1 MSPAPYLTFPASPAF
16 LRRLVLLLLSSTLV
30 LFLAGSALAAID
42 TPRPIVA
49 DAFSS
54 SAWEPTELPDVAV
67 TLTNVSAEDP
77 ALERFVIP
85 ALRDINGVSAVVGEV
100 ADSGRIALHISLT
113 PDVSDRVLP
122 AIERTLEEAFPQAQ
136 VSMGGRAVADRDLLD
151 RLNRGTIVAVV
162 PVVLL
167 LTVLVAASLGIRV
180 GLAAGG
186 TVGLSS
192 LLGGLVG
199 SRVAGAFDGSLGTT
213 AVPAV
218 LVAVLVSSVLTFR
231 LLDWFK
237 HPREDEPADA
247 IRTSVAHL
255 LPEAGLLFGGLIA
268 SAIMLELAGS
278 ARTPAAVVAVGGL
291 FAGLVTF
298 GTLPFMLATQGPLP
312 DEDDYKLFKF
322 NTPDGRD
329 LPLAALAGL
338 TCFLLCLGLFAIRV
352 PSSELLDE
360 SALSP
365 GVTSRRVSEQ
375 LTELGGD
382 PTSAILAAIPANV
395 GDQAIADWGRAA
407 SALPTV
413 GWIETSTGRYANGA
427 LISAPASSANFVT
440 EDATLAIV
448 TPTVTPRSPAA
459 QDLVGQLP
467 ETAPSFDLVLSGV
480 TVDALDVS
488 QQGISHLWILVL
500 LLSVAGGLAVLL
512 LVNDLM
518 MAILSFALRLVGTAA
533 LLGVYYL
540 VASDVGG
547 VDLQIAA
554 LIFSVGVGLF
564 EIGFLRR
571 IRDDVAASMD
581 KVEEHTDVVSAAFRR
596 EGRAAMLGLAVTAL
610 CGLGFVASDLAT
622 ARQLGL
628 AVAAGVVIELL
639 IGTWLLRPAVLGE
652 RALGVALGGSL
663 DRRAF
668 NGGRPPR
675 VLLPNDPAGAR
686 AGAKTDAG
694 VDGEPEMQPLP
705 ERIVAMARHINEIAI
720 PKVPVYSQPP
730 APMDSD
736 AVPIELQPEPFIS
749 PWTRMIH
756 KRAEKRRGIEPTPTP
771 HPLPAAAG
779 NTSISLGGSPQT
791 TDRSG
796 PFDYSLFDDV
806 DQRSDDDVKTRG
818 PVGTPASLAPTI
830 APIVTTSEREAPAAA
845 PVIRANAPRVT
856 AQPSVV
862 SPQPT
867 PVDEV
872 ADAETPL
879 PAVAG
884 EVDPEWRRIVNGL
897 LRAEFDFQKTPG
909 KAQFETVFVEGTPL
923 FSELLEHNKRLRKAG
938 LRVEGRGPVLKKLTA
953 VNQESPVTVV
963 VTVDHPPRHLIDAHD
978 RVLGTRPAERR
989 DGMLWLVQD
998 PSGRYRIAEAV
1009 DLGTTEVER
1018 ADSGA
1023 TAAAV
1028 SEVGSMAPAPVR
1040 PKTAGGSGLFST
1052 T

>member
-16 LRRLVLLLLSSTLV
+16 LRRLVVLLLSSTLV

-42 TPRPIVA
+42 TPRPITA

-67 TLTNVSAEDP
+67 TLTNVSANDP
-77 ALERFVIP
+77 ALERLAIP
-85 ALRDINGVSAVVGEV
+85 ALREINGVSAVVGEI
-100 ADSGRIALHISLT
+100 ADSGRVALYVSLT
-113 PDVSDRVLP
+113 PDASDRVLP
-122 AIERTLEEAFPQAQ
+122 AIERTLEETFPQAQ

-162 PVVLL
+162 PVVVL
-167 LTVLVAASLGIRV
+167 LTILIAASLGLRA

-199 SRVAGAFDGSLGTT
+199 SRVAGSFDGSLGTT

-231 LLDWFK
+231 LLNWFK
-237 HPREDEPADA
+237 TPRDEEPADA
-247 IRTSVAHL
+247 IRTAVAHL

-268 SAIMLELAGS
+268 SAVMLELAGS
-278 ARTPAAVVAVGGL
+278 ARTPAGVVAVGGL

-298 GTLPFMLATQGPLP
+298 GTLPFLLATQGPLP

-322 NTPDGRD
+322 NMPDGRD

-360 SALSP
+360 SALAP

-382 PTSAILAAIPANV
+382 PTSSILAAIPASV
-395 GDQAIADWGRAA
+395 DDQAVADWSRTT
-407 SALPTV
+407 SALATV
-413 GWIETSTGRYANGA
+413 GWIETSTGRYAAGS
-427 LISAPASSANFVT
+427 LVSAPASSANFVT
-440 EDATLAIV
+440 DDATLAII
-448 TPTVTPRSPAA
+448 TPTVTPRSTAA
-459 QDLVGQLP
+459 QDLVAQLP
-467 ETAPSFDLVLSGV
+467 ETAPSFDLELSGV
-480 TVDALDVS
+480 AVDARDVS
-488 QQGISHLWILVL
+488 QQGISHLWVLVL

-518 MAILSFALRLVGTAA
+518 MAILSFGLRLVGTAA

-540 VASDVGG
+540 VSSDVGG

-571 IRDDVAASMD
+571 IRNDVAAAMD
-581 KVEEHTDVVSAAFRR
+581 SVEVRTDVVSAAFRR
-596 EGRAAMLGLAVTAL
+596 EGGAAMLGLGVTAL
-610 CGLGFVASDLAT
+610 CGLGFVANDLGN

-663 DRRAF
+663 LDRRAF
-668 NGGRPPR
+668 NGDRPPR
-675 VLLPNDPAGAR
+675 ELFPAATSQGKRDQPGQTQIDADTETVPLSTR
-686 AGAKTDAG
+686 IAAG
-694 VDGEPEMQPLP
+694 L
-705 ERIVAMARHINEIAI
+705 RHLREIAI
-720 PKVPVYSQPP
+720 PEMPIYSQPP
-730 APMDSD
+730 PPLVSD
-736 AVPIELQPEPFIS
+736 AVPIELQPEPFVS
-749 PWTRMIH
+749 PWTRMIER
-756 KRAEKRRGIEPTPTP
+756 RAERRRGIEVRPVSRAGVDDDIVTKINPDADALP
-771 HPLPAAAG
+771 MIVPLG
-779 NTSISLGGSPQT
+779 EPQ
-791 TDRSG
+791 RSG
-796 PFDYSLFDDV
+796 LFDDPV
-806 DQRSDDDVKTRG
+806 PSGRIPLISKKPTNTTPERQAEVPRIRFTSTEDVSSDDLLAEDLSTADVAI
-818 PVGTPASLAPTI
+818 PASEE
-830 APIVTTSEREAPAAA
+830 VETTAPAA
-845 PVIRANAPRVT
+845 V
-856 AQPSVV
+856 
-862 SPQPT
+862 
-867 PVDEV
+867 
-872 ADAETPL
+872 ETD
-879 PAVAG
+879 
-884 EVDPEWRRIVNGL
+884 DPGWRRIVSGL
-897 LRAEFDFQKTPG
+897 LRSEFDFQKTPG

-923 FSELLEHNKRLRKAG
+923 FSELLEHNKRLRRAG
-938 LRVEGRGPVLKKLTA
+938 LRVDGRGPVLRKLTA

-963 VTVDHPPRHLIDAHD
+963 VTVDHPPRHLLDAHD

-1009 DLGTTEVER
+1009 DLGTTEVTRDE
-1018 ADSGA
+1018 GA
-1023 TAAAV
+1023 
-1028 SEVGSMAPAPVR
+1028 GSAPAPSGERQKSV
-1040 PKTAGGSGLFST
+1040 GGTGLFSAT
-1052 T
+1052 

>member
-42 TPRPIVA
+42 TPRPITA

-67 TLTNVSAEDP
+67 TLTNVSADDP

-100 ADSGRIALHISLT
+100 ADSGRVALYVSLA
-113 PDVSDRVLP
+113 PDASDRVLP

-167 LTVLVAASLGIRV
+167 LTILVAAALGIRV

-199 SRVAGAFDGSLGTT
+199 SRLAGPFDGSLGTT

-237 HPREDEPADA
+237 TPREEEPADA
-247 IRTSVAHL
+247 IRTSITHL

-322 NTPDGRD
+322 NMPDGRD

-338 TCFLLCLGLFAIRV
+338 TCFLLCLGLFAVRV

-360 SALSP
+360 SALAP

-382 PTSAILAAIPANV
+382 PTSSILAEIPANV
-395 GDQAIADWGRAA
+395 GDQAIADWSRSTSSLA
-407 SALPTV
+407 TV
-413 GWIETSTGRYANGA
+413 GWIETSTGRYAAGN
-427 LISAPASSANFVT
+427 LVSAPASSANFVT
-440 EDATLAIV
+440 DEATLAII
-448 TPTVTPRSPAA
+448 TPTVTPRSSAA
-459 QDLVGQLP
+459 QDLVAQLP
-467 ETAPSFDLVLSGV
+467 ETAPSFDLALSGV
-480 TVDALDVS
+480 AVDALDVS
-488 QQGISHLWILVL
+488 AQGISHLWILVL

-518 MAILSFALRLVGTAA
+518 MAILSFGLRLVGTAA

-571 IRDDVAASMD
+571 IRDDVSAAMD
-581 KVEEHTDVVSAAFRR
+581 TVDDHTDVVSQAFRR
-596 EGRAAMLGLAVTAL
+596 EGGAAMLGLGVTAL
-610 CGLGFVASDLAT
+610 CGLGFVANDLGT

-663 DRRAF
+663 VDRRAF
-668 NGGRPPR
+668 NGGREPR
-675 VLLPNDPAGAR
+675 EYFPTRGGTASGVGKGNDHDATDTAPLPQRIA
-686 AGAKTDAG
+686 AG
-694 VDGEPEMQPLP
+694 V
-705 ERIVAMARHINEIAI
+705 RHIREVAI
-720 PKVPVYSQPP
+720 PELPVYSQPP
-730 APMDSD
+730 APLMAD
-736 AVPIELQPEPFIS
+736 AVPIELQPEPFVS
-749 PWTRMIH
+749 PWTRMIER
-756 KRAEKRRGIEPTPTP
+756 RAEKRRGIEPLPVADSTQSNDAADTEIKPSGLFTE
-771 HPLPAAAG
+771 PLP
-779 NTSISLGGSPQT
+779 SEQT
-791 TDRSG
+791 
-796 PFDYSLFDDV
+796 
-806 DQRSDDDVKTRG
+806 
-818 PVGTPASLAPTI
+818 
-830 APIVTTSEREAPAAA
+830 
-845 PVIRANAPRVT
+845 PVISKHPIISAPKQQNSVPLIRFGKKDEAIV
-856 AQPSVV
+856 PS
-862 SPQPT
+862 SPEVEAT
-867 PVDEV
+867 VAAVDE
-872 ADAETPL
+872 T
-879 PAVAG
+879 
-884 EVDPEWRRIVNGL
+884 DPGWRRIVSGL
-897 LRAEFDFQKTPG
+897 LRSEFDFQKTPG

-923 FSELLEHNKRLRKAG
+923 YSELLEHNKRLRKAG
-938 LRVEGRGPVLKKLTA
+938 LRVDGRGPTLRKLTA

-963 VTVDHPPRHLIDAHD
+963 VTVDHPPRHLLDAHD

-1009 DLGTTEVER
+1009 DLGTTEVKR
-1018 ADSGA
+1018 SGDGGIA
-1023 TAAAV
+1023 SAPPAGQRQKT
-1028 SEVGSMAPAPVR
+1028 VGG
-1040 PKTAGGSGLFST
+1040 TGLFSAT
-1052 T
+1052 